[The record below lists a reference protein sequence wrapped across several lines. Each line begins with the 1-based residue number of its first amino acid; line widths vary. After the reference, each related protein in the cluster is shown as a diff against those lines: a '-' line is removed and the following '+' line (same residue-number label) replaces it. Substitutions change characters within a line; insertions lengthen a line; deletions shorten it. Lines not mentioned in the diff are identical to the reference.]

1 MFNNF
6 FTRSDNNQVETTEDA
21 NKRVASI
28 SYGIDNTGELHIDVE
43 VDSFSDDTIDKL
55 SKILVTLSMDS
66 CYLETIQMIQTS
78 LQQHGQEDA
87 LMRIYAEIA
96 ANPNDKALRI
106 HKEKTKDKPCIRP
119 SDML

>member
-1 MFNNF
+1 MFNKF
-6 FTRSDNNQVETTEDA
+6 FTQSDNNKAEATEDA

-28 SYGIDNTGELHIDVE
+28 SYGVDSAGELHINVE
-43 VDSFSDDTIDKL
+43 VDSFSDDAIDKL

-87 LMRIYAEIA
+87 LIRIYAEIA